1 MDEWQEVDKG
11 GWWDER
17 WSQSMNGVSI
27 TRNNQCRWHKWA
39 CQNAKTP
46 QDPIYTVTS
55 SLQCFCW
62 GTEMQN
68 GMKKKK
74 KKKKRKVSKNFG
86 PAGRSQLMSQSPA
99 PAKYC
104 NYEVGIPDDAHPPLL
119 HNQQRFAADPK
130 NHKSSSCPL
139 SHTCRLTQASQS
151 AVCPADADWWRAA
164 LTRRMRGS
172 SIKDGPGRPETGS
185 YLQRNNTETTELPPS
200 IINQEHVE
208 TLCVF
213 MCVRV
218 SCIDSNPDHP
228 PALSLDFL
236 FKIKAWGCRNSR
248 SPFEVVKYTAN
259 CCQNRSIRWYLI
271 SAQA

>member
-1 MDEWQEVDKG
+1 MRGDHRAWMESLSHVITSVAGTNGHVKTQKRPKIRYIPSHPACSVFAEVQKCKT
-11 GWWDER
+11 GWK
-17 WSQSMNGVSI
+17 N
-27 TRNNQCRWHKWA
+27 
-39 CQNAKTP
+39 
-46 QDPIYTVTS
+46 
-55 SLQCFCW
+55 
-62 GTEMQN
+62 
-68 GMKKKK
+68 
-74 KKKKRKVSKNFG
+74 KKKKRWKLHKTLV
-86 PAGRSQLMSQSPA
+86 PTGRSKLMSQSPA

-218 SCIDSNPDHP
+218 SCMDGNPDHP